1 VKQSKLRKLLKE
13 LREKLEEIPADEDSA
28 AKSLEILKQDIDK
41 ALGQLEHP
49 GTGELDHESL
59 QARLREAID
68 RFEVTHP
75 TLTAI
80 MNNLF
85 NTLSG
90 SGV

>member
-1 VKQSKLRKLLKE
+1 VKQSKLWKLLKE
-13 LREKLEEIPADEDSA
+13 LREKLAELQADQDSTE
-28 AKSLEILKQDIDK
+28 KDLEILKQDIDK
-41 ALGQLEHP
+41 AISQLEHS

-59 QARLREAID
+59 QTRLRESID

-80 MNNLF
+80 MNNVF